1 MVLRRWEP
9 FREVIG
15 VREAMDRFF
24 VNGFTHPHR
33 PRVAYWGQGNLSL
46 DVYHTPES
54 LVIKTAIPGVRPEE
68 VDVTV
73 IGNTLTIKGEA
84 KSEEEEEEEEE
95 ERSYLVR
102 ERRYGA
108 VSRTVALPRGLKT
121 DEIEATYDEGVLTL
135 TIPKAEDARPKSIKV
150 NVKKAIEDKK
160 AA

>member
-9 FREVIG
+9 FREVVGIRG
-15 VREAMDRFF
+15 AMDRFF
-24 VNGFTHPHR
+24 ESGVGHPHR
-33 PRVAYWGQGNLSL
+33 PGVAFWGEGNLRL
-46 DVYHTPES
+46 DAYHTPES
-54 LVIKTAIPGVRPEE
+54 LVIKAAIPGIKPEE

-84 KSEEEEEEEEE
+84 KSEEEVT
-95 ERSYLVR
+95 ERSYLMR

-108 VSRTVALPRGLKT
+108 VSRTVTLPRGLKT

-135 TIPKAEDARPKSIKV
+135 TIPKTEEARPRAIKV
-150 NVKKAIEDKK
+150 NVKKALEDKK